1 MKNKILI
8 SFIFSLSNVAI
19 AAAQSLVPTVQT
31 PKDSAGPTKLALVKN
46 LPNDDWPQLIAGVVQ
61 IILGVV
67 GSLTLVA
74 FTVGG
79 VMFVASQGN
88 EEQISTAKK
97 IIFWSVFALLIIAAS
112 YAIILG
118 VSQLQFF

>member
-1 MKNKILI
+1 MKNKLLI
-8 SFIFSLSNVAI
+8 SFIFSLSNVAL

-31 PKDSAGPTKLALVKN
+31 PKGSGPTKLALVRN
-46 LPNDDWPQLIAGVVQ
+46 LPDANWPVLISEIVQ
-61 IILGVV
+61 IILAVV

-79 VMFVASQGN
+79 VMFVTSQGN
-88 EEQISTAKK
+88 EEQISKAKK
-97 IIFWSVFALLIIAAS
+97 IIFWSIFALLIIASS
-112 YAIILG
+112 YAIVLG

>member
-8 SFIFSLSNVAI
+8 SLIFSLSNVAL
-19 AAAQSLVPTVQT
+19 ATAQTLVPTVQT
-31 PKDSAGPTKLALVKN
+31 PNSSGTTKIALVEN
-46 LPNDDWPQLIAGVVQ
+46 LPRAEWPVIIAGIVQ

-67 GSLTLVA
+67 GSLTLIA

-88 EEQISTAKK
+88 EEQISKAKK
-97 IIFWSVFALLIIAAS
+97 IIFWSIFALLIIAAS
-112 YAIILG
+112 YALVLG

>member
-1 MKNKILI
+1 MKNKLFISLIL
-8 SFIFSLSNVAI
+8 SLSNVAI
-19 AAAQSLVPTVQT
+19 AAAQTLVPTVQT
-31 PKDSAGPTKLALVKN
+31 STGSGTSKLVLVEN
-46 LPNDDWPQLIAGVVQ
+46 LPRAEWPVIISGAVQ
-61 IILGVV
+61 IILGVT

-97 IIFWSVFALLIIAAS
+97 IIFWSIFALLIIASS
-112 YAIILG
+112 YALILG